1 MNKEELK
8 NYLNIII
15 GELKKD
21 IDNEEGCFDETATK
35 ALKKILSCT
44 ELLCKDAKT
53 KMVQLNK
60 SVETICMSFIW
71 IDGIVE
77 DCEDEN
83 HIFFSTSDED
93 DIFNTEL
100 NEVDRDHIIEVMEEV
115 IKMCE

>member
-35 ALKKILSCT
+35 ALKKILSCA

-53 KMVQLNK
+53 KMVQLTT
-60 SVETICMSFIW
+60 SVETICMPFIW

-100 NEVDRDHIIEVMEEV
+100 NEVDRDHIIEVIEEV